1 VPYFRRPGKPDI
13 FYEIDDYTD
22 PWKPAPT
29 ILLQH
34 GAARSS
40 LFWRAWVPY
49 LSRFY
54 RVLRPDLRGL
64 GRSGKH
70 QAADCGINFQGYR
83 DDLIDL
89 LDHLGIESVHYCGES
104 SAGTLGMVL
113 AAQCPERVRT
123 LSLVSAPVSMSEED
137 KTSALGGYA
146 NRIEALRNL
155 GCRGWLEASNAGRRF
170 PADADPAMLA
180 WSLAEMGKTDVEVM
194 IAIFQW
200 ASQVDARPSLPK
212 ISAPVLGLYPASGII
227 ATDVHVDLLK
237 QLVRNV
243 RIVRVASRAHSL
255 QVVHPA
261 LCARE
266 VLYFIAQCDGIAC
279 RE

>member
-113 AAQCPERVRT
+113 AAQCPEHVRT

-146 NRIEALRNL
+146 NRIEALRNM

-170 PADADPAMLA
+170 PSRDGQDRRR
-180 WSLAEMGKTDVEVM
+180 GDDRD
-194 IAIFQW
+194 I
-200 ASQVDARPSLPK
+200 
-212 ISAPVLGLYPASGII
+212 PVG
-227 ATDVHVDLLK
+227 
-237 QLVRNV
+237 
-243 RIVRVASRAHSL
+243 VASRCTA
-255 QVVHPA
+255 QPA
-261 LCARE
+261 ENISAGAGAVSGKRHHRHGCARRPPE
-266 VLYFIAQCDGIAC
+266 TTGA
-279 RE
+279 